1 MAARVVT
8 TTRAAGT
15 TTRAAGTTTRAA
27 TDFISVCRT
36 RTTATAAAD
45 RAVADAQ
52 AQATRLNTD
61 ATAAATKLNTDATA
75 AATKINADAK
85 VAADRTIS
93 TAKASADKTIADA
106 KAQADALVKTA
117 TDNRT
122 AITTALTRCPVP
134 PTPGD
139 LTAMNGTFNLDT
151 ATATLTIP
159 GNGRRWVRSTRPL
172 TANANAYVSFQ
183 MTGPGTLG
191 YTFYIGFSENPAA
204 NNQLAVGNIGT
215 TLLLGFSYDVNA
227 RIIYTYIYN
236 GNDGDGGFIQMQNP
250 YSNQAH
256 PNGAPGTAMSRWRR
270 VTDNNSTFIVH
281 FDGTNHNFYH
291 NSRLVHS
298 QAAPRGAPR
307 GPLSLYMSTDG
318 DNLPVRITNLIYGNA
333 PSAADIQGF
342 ARTLPQ
348 TGGRR
353 RNKRNNRKSRRG
365 GRRMTRRGTRRTA

>member
-1 MAARVVT
+1 MAARVV
-8 TTRAAGT
+8 T

-45 RAVADAQ
+45 KALAEAQ
-52 AQATRLNTD
+52 AQ
-61 ATAAATKLNTDATA
+61 ATKLNTDATA

-85 VAADRTIS
+85 VAADRTLS
-93 TAKASADKTIADA
+93 TAKATADKTVADAKVNADKGIATA

-117 TDNRT
+117 TENKT

-159 GNGRRWVRSTRPL
+159 GNGRRWVRSSKPL

-191 YTFYIGFSENPAA
+191 YTFYIGFSESPQP
-204 NNQLAVGNIGT
+204 NNQIAVGNIQT
-215 TLLLGFSYDVNA
+215 TLLLGFSYDVNSK
-227 RIIYTYIYN
+227 IIYTYIYN

-250 YSNQAH
+250 HSNQAH
-256 PNGAPGTAMSRWRR
+256 PNGAPGTAMSRWRK

-298 QAAPRGAPR
+298 QAAARGAPK
-307 GPLSLYMSTDG
+307 GPLSLFMSTDG
-318 DNLPVRITNLIYGNA
+318 DNLPVKITNLIYGNA

-342 ARTLPQ
+342 AKTLPQ

-353 RNKRNNRKSRRG
+353 SNKRNNRKSRRG